1 MFAFL
6 NILLVWFCQKSHR
19 NIKILQDLYKVNF
32 IQPDGIFMQFLLQ
45 SQICM
50 WMVRNMHLS
59 VNSNGLI
66 KLTYKDKSFKLFI
79 TRFRSWILVFV
90 SRTPYSDCTIIRNR
104 GQHLV
109 MYRIPGNAVDCS
121 GVASQSGNWKLTL
134 DMPHIYFVVCNGQHQ
149 LQELWAPKDN
159 TSKVSYA
166 PLYTHAGFL
175 HKCYLLVSLDKHM
188 LQY

>member
-6 NILLVWFCQKSHR
+6 NILLVWFCQ
-19 NIKILQDLYKVNF
+19 NPTGILLLTSRHSKN
-32 IQPDGIFMQFLLQ
+32 QPEGTFMQFLLP
-45 SQICM
+45 SQICR
-50 WMVRNMHLS
+50 WKVGNMHLP

-66 KLTYKDKSFKLFI
+66 KLTYKDISFKLFI

-109 MYRIPGNAVDCS
+109 MYRIPGNAVDCA

-149 LQELWAPKDN
+149 LQELWAPKDII
-159 TSKVSYA
+159 SKLFHA
-166 PLYTHAGFL
+166 TLYTHAGFL
-175 HKCYLLVSLDKHM
+175 YKFYLLVSLDKYM